1 MDKYL
6 TTGEFSNKAGVTI
19 RTLRYYDK
27 INLLKPSNY
36 NENGHRLYSMQDFIK
51 LQKILTLKF
60 IGLSLEDISKIMLF
74 DGQNED
80 LKNSLSLQKKIIEN
94 KISHFNTIVKA
105 IDEVLK
111 NISHTDTPKWDE
123 IIGIIDI
130 VNKDNKWIEQYKNA
144 TNLRSRIFIH
154 ENYSKNK
161 KGWMPWFFDE
171 VLSLNLNGE
180 VKILELGCGDASLWV
195 KNIDR
200 IPSNFKITL
209 SDFSEGMLKDA
220 QDNLKDYT
228 DKFEFKLINA
238 ENIPYPSEEFH
249 IVIGN
254 HLLYHLSY
262 IDKALEHI
270 KRVLKPG
277 GYFFSSTVGENHMKE
292 LKVLIDNFNSNELT
306 SDSLK
311 NTRSFTLKNGENIL
325 KNYFK
330 DVIMKRYEDA
340 LIIDN
345 ALPLIHYIFSVPDNV
360 HDNFNEK
367 LYKKLVTYI
376 EDIINKAGKIVIT
389 KDTGYFRCIK

>member
-1 MDKYL
+1 MDRYL

-27 INLLKPSNY
+27 IGLLKPSKH
-36 NENGHRLYSMQDFIK
+36 NENGHRLYSMNDFIK

-80 LKNSLSLQKKIIEN
+80 LRNSLNLQKKIIEN
-94 KISHFNTIVKA
+94 KISHFNTIVKT

-111 NISHTDTPKWDE
+111 NMPKTGSPKWEE

-130 VNKDNKWIEQYKNA
+130 VNNDNKWLEQYKNA
-144 TNLRSRIFIH
+144 TNLRARISIH

-171 VLSLNLNGE
+171 LLSLKLDDE
-180 VKILELGCGDASLWV
+180 VKILELGCGDASLWI

-200 IPSNFKITL
+200 IPSNFKIIL

-220 QDNLKDYT
+220 KDNLKNYT
-228 DKFEFKLINA
+228 DRFEFKLINA
-238 ENIPYPSEEFH
+238 EDIPYDNEEFDM
-249 IVIGN
+249 IIGN
-254 HLLYHLSY
+254 HLLYHLSH
-262 IDKALEHI
+262 IHKALEHI
-270 KRVLKPG
+270 NRVLKPK
-277 GYFFSSTVGENHMKE
+277 GYFLCSTVGENHMKE
-292 LKVLIDNFNSNELT
+292 LKFLIDNFNSNELT
-306 SDSLK
+306 SHSLK
-311 NTRSFTLKNGENIL
+311 NTESFTLKNGADIL

-330 DVIMKRYEDA
+330 DVTIKRYEDA
-340 LIIDN
+340 LIIDT

-360 HDNFNEK
+360 HDKFNGK
-367 LYKKLVTYI
+367 LYKKLVNYI
-376 EDIINKAGKIVIT
+376 EDIIKKQDKIIIT
-389 KDTGYFRCIK
+389 KDTGYFKCIK